1 VIKIRS
7 RAQPQIDLVWSEAK
21 LQTHLLNS
29 LQSIDI
35 TNTVTQM
42 MIVDFLE
49 RASNNSSNSFHLFI
63 NCQNDASPESQSN
76 RLHIR
81 MCKPLLSERERERR
95 GEKHRQLS
103 ITCLSCTHA
112 SENRSGHF
120 RSPHV
125 YGSIR
130 EGRHHLDRGRPELAA
145 TTISVRQQF
154 STARKTELGCGVM
167 LAFLAVQSTELAVCL
182 QDFSTKCIVIAM
194 GNLSVCRSHEFT
206 RCEKNERCWL

>member
-1 VIKIRS
+1 MHPIIHLTPFIFPS
-7 RAQPQIDLVWSEAK
+7 IAQTMHHRKVNRTGFTSEW
-21 LQTHLLNS
+21 
-29 LQSIDI
+29 
-35 TNTVTQM
+35 
-42 MIVDFLE
+42 
-49 RASNNSSNSFHLFI
+49 ASHC
-63 NCQNDASPESQSN
+63 CQ
-76 RLHIR
+76 
-81 MCKPLLSERERERR
+81 RERKREIERVKR

-154 STARKTELGCGVM
+154 SIARSTQDRAGLVLCWPCWAVPRDGRLPPG
-167 LAFLAVQSTELAVCL
+167 FLA
-182 QDFSTKCIVIAM
+182 KCIVIAM
-194 GNLSVCRSHEFT
+194 GNLSVCRSVT
-206 RCEKNERCWL
+206 WINKVWKKRCWL